1 LAVLQF
7 ACPYCTGMFQVDPSM
22 AGSEAMCPMCHGV
35 IVVPSDPSDPPA
47 AEDQFAGQYEPAG
60 EEFDFNFGR
69 KKRRP
74 TFEGLGE
81 SSPESQFADYDAAA
95 LHSMACPHCG
105 SPFQV
110 EASLA
115 GQQAMCPTCQ
125 GVVVIPDVNAS
136 QFPSAPPAPAFDPY
150 APVGAP
156 PSMPQPLMPQI
167 PAPQLAALPPE
178 VPGYVPPSTDYAPA
192 FLVPPSTP
200 QPTQQVPVQSP
211 RPGPMPAPTSNPLPP
226 GFGGPP
232 IETPGPQPFQSTP
245 PLSARATP
253 AADVP
258 LSTRQS
264 VDSSGS
270 GIGPQSGA
278 DAKSAINAL
287 LPPASASSAPTPI
300 LPKSVSAAET
310 LRPIPIPS
318 ESTLHPSE
326 KKRDDKPQSRAAKV
340 EAMLPEA
347 AAPDEEVVAERPI
360 AVEEPPGE
368 EFGALA
374 VGLNQQATVTDAD
387 GEPIRRKTAEER
399 AKLRRIR
406 TTLLFAVGMLIL
418 VIAAVV
424 LPRMG
429 YVIDIGKDQ
438 QKGAK

>member
-1 LAVLQF
+1 
-7 ACPYCTGMFQVDPSM
+7 MFQVDPSM

-35 IVVPSDPSDPPA
+35 IVVPSAPSVPPA
-47 AEDQFAGQYEPAG
+47 AEEHFSEPFSAQPTPPG
-60 EEFDFNFGR
+60 EDFDFNFGR

-81 SSPESQFADYDAAA
+81 SLPDSQSAEYDAAA
-95 LHSMACPHCG
+95 LLSMACPHCG
-105 SPFQV
+105 APFQV
-110 EASLA
+110 DASLT

-125 GVVVIPDVNAS
+125 GVVVIPDMNAGP
-136 QFPSAPPAPAFDPY
+136 FLSAPPEPSFDPY

-156 PSMPQPLMPQI
+156 LSMPQPLMPQ
-167 PAPQLAALPPE
+167 PPE
-178 VPGYVPPSTDYAPA
+178 QNFVASPPAIPGFGPPSTGYAPPFPVPPS
-192 FLVPPSTP
+192 VS
-200 QPTQQVPVQSP
+200 QPTQPVPVHSQ

-226 GFGGPP
+226 GFSGPP
-232 IETPGPQPFQSTP
+232 METGGSQPLQSTP
-245 PLSARATP
+245 PLSARAAP
-253 AADVP
+253 SADVP
-258 LSTRQS
+258 LSARPA
-264 VDSSGS
+264 VDSPGS
-270 GIGPQSGA
+270 GIGPQSGTGR
-278 DAKSAINAL
+278 KSAIESL
-287 LPPASASSAPTPI
+287 LPPESVSSTPTLT

-310 LRPIPIPS
+310 LRPIPLAS
-318 ESTLHPSE
+318 ESALQTGE
-326 KKRDDKPQSRAAKV
+326 KKRDEKPQSRAAKI

-368 EFGALA
+368 DFGPLA
-374 VGLNQQATVTDAD
+374 SGLRQEATLTDAD

-429 YVIDIGKDQ
+429 YVIDVGKDP
-438 QKGAK
+438 QKTAK